1 MAGKIKSVLLLKP
14 SAPAEMVGISLRSG
28 WCPAGVA
35 FNSPSDAACFK
46 AQPLKL
52 HRTEVLVSFLLVL
65 PAPSAQALLLAHAN
79 TIRRS
84 IALACERQALIPP
97 DTS

>member
-1 MAGKIKSVLLLKP
+1 MAGKIKTVLLLKP

-35 FNSPSDAACFK
+35 FNSSSDAACFK
-46 AQPLKL
+46 AAPLKL
-52 HRTEVLVSFLLVL
+52 HRTAVLVSSLLVL
-65 PAPSAQALLLAHAN
+65 SAPSAQALLLAHAN
-79 TIRRS
+79 TIGQS
-84 IALACERQALIPP
+84 TASACERQASIPH